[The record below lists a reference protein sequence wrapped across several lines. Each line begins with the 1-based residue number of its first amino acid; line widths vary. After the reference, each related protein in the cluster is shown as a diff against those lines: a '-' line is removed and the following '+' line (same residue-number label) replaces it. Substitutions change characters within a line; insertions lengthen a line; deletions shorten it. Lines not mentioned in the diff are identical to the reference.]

1 MPPDKSCGPAALML
15 KALAASVANGG
26 REEDTVSD
34 AMEIYR
40 GGSSIP
46 DFTAQDIKISIPA
59 PVVAKAMLA
68 VGQETE
74 SSAFSTKLAWPNED
88 RGVSQTVLDFDF
100 FENME
105 KYGRAGIRIPV
116 LRILQRATDTAQVS
130 GVGSVEDSIV
140 SAYLCSYY
148 SSFDERFQAVFYPS
162 RYRWH
167 ASRDAVLFE
176 ASSALSDGVD
186 RTAVSAV
193 SATAAWLGMLIDQ
206 STPVPSLLGD
216 FMSRT
221 GQSSGVASGQRRN
234 TVVLADPSSFPA
246 TFRSCLADEL
256 PRIPN
261 VHDVFTQQTIELII
275 ADAISTETPASV
287 AQLVTE
293 LMNNM
298 GADQYTKQAWKDY
311 CSAIRK
317 SFVDARFE
325 TPSDAPVYVSLLPE
339 AQRSIFTHMADD
351 LNIRVAIAS
360 ASKSKFMK
368 EYENGGAPDYVVL
381 ADIDVDGVL
390 AGKIAPDDIS
400 VLEQR
405 HLSSF
410 GVPAIYQDMML
421 ASMQKHN
428 RNIIDVEDV
437 FAPYTFKEEDLM
449 FVKRGADRSAL
460 HGGVTIDAAEILSA
474 ILVLFRGLRL
484 DVAAPDSILDELY
497 GESMVFV
504 YEMKRLYSESI
515 CTPAESWLATM
526 ATFQYDPRVLGAP
539 IDSPGSAIIKKVLGE
554 AMGIDPFAP
563 SGEYKT
569 HGRDSR
575 PGGKML
581 ARFCTDMVEQA
592 REGKIGEM
600 IIGRE
605 AVIENV
611 EAVLLRRDKAN
622 PLLLAPAGAG
632 KTAVVEGLA
641 KKIANGDA
649 GVLNGYGICS
659 LDVASLIADG
669 PSVGVMGERV
679 KGIMTEAIDSRTIL
693 FIDEIHTIDSIGSGD
708 FNLGNIMKPF
718 LARQGLKVI
727 GATTEREYN
736 YSIAKDKAL
745 DRRFS
750 PIHLPK
756 LDFDAVLEVLSAK
769 SQIYGKH
776 HGVVYS
782 DNAANIIALLAED
795 YMSGRETPDRELD
808 ILDVSGSVAASNAKQ
823 IVEETDIIQAV
834 KLLTSNKSIKTRK
847 DIARELL
854 GEIGEEDI
862 AKAFPNV
869 AGQRKAKEAILRR
882 VSESKLDI
890 SSRNKPRNIFMFVG
904 DSGVGKT
911 YMAHEMAPLL
921 DAGTEDV
928 LSISLGEYQDRAS
941 HTRLIGAAPQYVGYQ
956 EGGVLTNFAKAHPGG
971 IVVLDEIDKCTEEI
985 KEMFLGVFDTGMLQ
999 AADGSIADCRSMTFV
1014 CTANTG
1020 HGTEKKHTI
1029 GFGTQETSEK
1039 DALANVKEA
1048 LKVQFGEP
1056 LLNRIDEIVV
1066 FDELSEDDLIEICL
1080 ISYRKL
1086 VDKMHRRYG
1095 VTLTDVYTEDQLA
1108 ADAKQRFATSAGK
1121 MDART
1126 AWNGFEKEI
1135 VPKAIALL
1143 D

>member
-1 MPPDKSCGPAALML
+1 ML
-15 KALAASVANGG
+15 KALATAVANGCH
-26 REEDTVSD
+26 EDEILSD

-40 GGSSIP
+40 GGVPIT

-68 VGQETE
+68 IFSE
-74 SSAFSTKLAWPNED
+74 SEPVVFTTKLAWPNED
-88 RGVSQTVLDFDF
+88 RGISQSVLSVDFL
-100 FENME
+100 ESME
-105 KYGRAGIRIPV
+105 RHGRVGIRIPI

-130 GVGSVEDSIV
+130 GVGSVEDIIV
-140 SAYLCSYY
+140 YGYLCSYY
-148 SSFDERFQAVFYPS
+148 SSFDERFQAVYYPA

-176 ASSALSDGVD
+176 ASSALSDGID

-221 GQSSGVASGQRRN
+221 GQSSGVASSQQKRS
-234 TVVLADPSSFPA
+234 VILADSSSFA
-246 TFRSCLADEL
+246 AAFRSCLLDEL
-256 PRIPN
+256 PGIPD

-275 ADAISTETPASV
+275 ADAISTETPASIF
-287 AQLVTE
+287 QLVTE

-311 CSAIRK
+311 CTSIKK
-317 SFVDARFE
+317 SFIDSRFE
-325 TPSDAPVYVSLLPE
+325 SFSDAPVYVSLLPKT
-339 AQRSIFTHMADD
+339 QRSIFAKMTPD
-351 LNIRVAIAS
+351 LNIRLSIAS
-360 ASKSKFMK
+360 AAKLKFMN

-381 ADIDVDGVL
+381 DKKDILGIL
-390 AGKIAPDDIS
+390 KGGPIPTDIGI
-400 VLEQR
+400 LEQR
-405 HLSSF
+405 RLSSF
-410 GVPAIYQDMML
+410 GIPPVYQDLLL
-421 ASMQKHN
+421 ASMQKNN
-428 RNIIDVEDV
+428 RNIIDVEDIY
-437 FAPYTFKEEDLM
+437 APYAFTEEDM
-449 FVKRGADRSAL
+449 KYVRVGADRSAL
-460 HGGVTIDAAEILSA
+460 HRGVTMDAAEILSA
-474 ILVLFRGLRL
+474 ALVLFRGLCM
-484 DVAAPDSILDELY
+484 DVAAPDRVLDELY
-497 GESMVFV
+497 GECLSFV
-504 YEMKRLYSESI
+504 CEMKKLISEPI
-515 CTPAESWLATM
+515 CDSAESWLATLSVSH
-526 ATFQYDPRVLGAP
+526 YDPRVLGAP
-539 IDSPGSAIIKKVLGE
+539 VDSPGTAIIKKVLGE

-563 SGEYKT
+563 ETEY
-569 HGRDSR
+569 RSR
-575 PGGKML
+575 GGGANSVKGGKML
-581 ARFCTDMVEQA
+581 ARFCSDMVQQA

-641 KKIANGDA
+641 KKIACNEA
-649 GVLNGYGICS
+649 GVLNGYGVCS

-679 KGIMTEAIDSRTIL
+679 KGIMTEAIESNTIL

-750 PIHLPK
+750 PIHLPR
-756 LDFDAVLEVLSAK
+756 LDFDAVLKVLDAK
-769 SQIYGKH
+769 SQIYGRH
-776 HGVVYS
+776 HGVVYTE
-782 DNAANIIALLAED
+782 NAANIIALLAED

-808 ILDVSGSVAASNAKQ
+808 ILDVSGSVAASAAKQ
-823 IVEETDIIQAV
+823 VVEEPDIIQAV

-869 AGQRKAKEAILRR
+869 AGQKKAKETILRR

-904 DSGVGKT
+904 NSGVGKT

-921 DAGTEDV
+921 DASSEDV

-985 KEMFLGVFDTGMLQ
+985 KEMFLGVFDTGILQ

-1020 HGTEKKHTI
+1020 HGAEKKHTI
-1029 GFGTQETSEK
+1029 GFGTVESKAEDELDNVK
-1039 DALANVKEA
+1039 DALKA
-1048 LKVQFGEP
+1048 QFGEP
-1056 LLNRIDEIVV
+1056 LLNRIDEIVI
-1066 FDELSEDDLIEICL
+1066 FDDLSEDDLIEICL

-1095 VTLTDVYTEDQLA
+1095 VTLTDVYTEEQLA
-1108 ADAKQRFATSAGK
+1108 EEARERFASSSGK

-1143 D
+1143 H